1 MPGAHVRSE
10 ALISPS
16 IQPASSMTMGG
27 DGLGAMPTVDGQPR
41 PMSPKTAVSIVSPSP
56 ERVLAIRD
64 RMLH

>member
-1 MPGAHVRSE
+1 
-10 ALISPS
+10 
-16 IQPASSMTMGG
+16 MTMGG